1 VAAARGWQFGW
12 VAAESWTGREKS
24 LATPL
29 ETWVNEAATLTKP
42 DRVVYCNGSET
53 EYQRMIAEMMRA
65 GDTLALNEKTY
76 PNCQL
81 HRSSVNDVARTEHLT
96 YICTPEKDDA
106 GPTNNWMDPN
116 AAKHKVGALLDGA
129 MRGRTMY
136 VVPYI
141 MGPVNSPISK
151 VGVEATDSPYVVASM
166 RIMSRMGN
174 AALERIGASK
184 DFVPG
189 LHSLGD
195 LDPTRRFIVH
205 FPQEKLIWSVGSG
218 YGGNALLGK
227 KCFALRIASVMARE
241 QGWMAEHMLILGLE
255 APGGK
260 VTYMGAAFPSACG
273 KTNLAM
279 MVSAL
284 ESQGYRVWTVGDDIG
299 WMQIG
304 DDGYLHAINPEAGFF
319 GVAPGTGMKT
329 NPNVM
334 GALHKN
340 TLFTNVAMTPE
351 REPWWEGI
359 GDDPPAG
366 LINWKGEKW
375 DASKG
380 AAAHPNARYTV
391 PASQAPSISPK
402 WEAPEGVPIS
412 AFIFGGRRARV
423 APLVY
428 ESFDWQ
434 HGVFVGATMASETT
448 AAATGDVGVTRR
460 DPMAMLPFCGYNM
473 ADYFRHWL
481 EMGKKIPK
489 PPKIFHVNWFRK
501 GADGKFLWPGYG
513 ENVRVLKWILERVEG
528 RGAAQETPIG
538 YVPARNGL
546 TLDGLKISDEAVNE
560 LLRVNPEHWE
570 VEMEDSKEFLAKFGG
585 RLPREIREEH
595 EKLSLRFGRV
605 AGVAR

>member
-1 VAAARGWQFGW
+1 LDSAASKHWASRGIS
-12 VAAESWTGREKS
+12 V
-24 LATPL
+24 ATPL
-29 ETWVNEAATLTKP
+29 EAWVDQAAKLTKP
-42 DRVVYCNGSET
+42 ERVVYCDGSEA
-53 EYQRMIAEMMRA
+53 EYQRMIVEMLQQ
-65 GDTLALNEKTY
+65 GGSFTLNEKTF
-76 PNCQL
+76 PNCHL
-81 HRSSVNDVARTEHLT
+81 HRSSPNDVARTEHLT
-96 YICTPEKDDA
+96 FICSSEKEEA
-106 GPTNNWMDPN
+106 GPTNNWMDPD
-116 AAKHKVGALLDGA
+116 AAKHKVGALLDGT

-136 VVPYI
+136 VVPYV
-141 MGPVNSPISK
+141 MGPVSSPISK
-151 VGVEATDSPYVVASM
+151 VGVEVTDSPYVVASM
-166 RIMSRMGN
+166 RIMSRMGKV
-174 AALERIGASK
+174 AMERLGASRE
-184 DFVPG
+184 FVPG

-195 LDPTRRFIVH
+195 LDPMRRYIVH
-205 FPQEKLIWSVGSG
+205 FPREKLIWSVGSG

-255 APGGK
+255 SPGGK

-284 ESQGYRVWTVGDDIG
+284 EDQGYRVWTVGDDIA
-299 WMQIG
+299 WMRIAE
-304 DDGYLHAINPEAGFF
+304 DGYLHAINPEAGFF

-329 NPNVM
+329 NQNVM

-359 GDDPPAG
+359 GSDAPAG
-366 LINWKGEKW
+366 LINWKGEAW
-375 DASKG
+375 DPSKG
-380 AAAHPNARYTV
+380 TAAHPNARYTV
-391 PASQAPSISPK
+391 PARQSPSISPK

-448 AAATGDVGVTRR
+448 AAAAGEVGITRR

-473 ADYFRHWL
+473 ADYFGHWL

-489 PPKIFHVNWFRK
+489 PPKIFHVNWFRR
-501 GADGKFLWPGYG
+501 GTDGKFLWPGYG

-528 RGAAQETPIG
+528 RGAAQETAIG
-538 YVPARNGL
+538 YVPAKNGL
-546 TLDGLKISDEAVNE
+546 TLDGMKISNEALNE
-560 LLRVNPEHWE
+560 LLRVNPEDWDA
-570 VEMEDSKEFLAKFGG
+570 EMEESKQFFGKFGN
-585 RLPREIREEH
+585 RLPRQIGEER
-595 EKLSLRFGRV
+595 EKLAQRFQRV
-605 AGVAR
+605 VTA

>member
-1 VAAARGWQFGW
+1 MLKILWRRIVGPDGEIR
-12 VAAESWTGREKS
+12 V
-24 LATPL
+24 ATPL
-29 ETWVNEAATLTKP
+29 ENWVEGAARLTKP
-42 DRVVYCNGSET
+42 NRVVYCDGSEV
-53 EYQRMIAEMMRA
+53 ENQRMIAEMLRG
-65 GDTLALNEKTY
+65 GDTQTLNETTF
-76 PNCQL
+76 PNCYL
-81 HRSSVNDVARTEHLT
+81 HRSTVNDVARTEHLT
-96 YICTPEKDDA
+96 FICTPDKDDA
-106 GPTNNWMDPN
+106 GPTNNWMDPDG
-116 AAKHKVGALLDGA
+116 AKHKIGALFDGA

-141 MGPVNSPISK
+141 MGPVDSPISK

-166 RIMSRMGN
+166 RIMSRMGKV
-174 AALERIGASK
+174 AMDRLGSSSE
-184 DFVPG
+184 FVPG

-195 LDPTRRFIVH
+195 LDPMRRYIAH

-241 QGWMAEHMLILGLE
+241 RGWMAEHMLILGLE
-255 APGGK
+255 SPGGK

-284 ESQGYRVWTVGDDIG
+284 ENQGYRVWTVGDDIS
-299 WMQIG
+299 WMKIG

-334 GALHKN
+334 GALREN
-340 TLFTNVAMTPE
+340 TLFTNVAMTKE

-359 GDDPPAG
+359 GSEPPAG
-366 LINWKGEKW
+366 MINWKGEPW
-375 DASKG
+375 DSSKG

-391 PASQAPSISPK
+391 PARQSPSISPK

-412 AFIFGGRRARV
+412 AFIFGGRRARL

-434 HGVFVGATMASETT
+434 HGVFIGATMASETT
-448 AAATGDVGVTRR
+448 AAATGDVGITRR

-473 ADYFRHWL
+473 ADYFGHWL

-489 PPKIFHVNWFRK
+489 PPRIFHVNWFRK

-528 RGAAQETPIG
+528 RGAAEETPIG
-538 YVPARNGL
+538 HVPAKNGL
-546 TLDGLKISDEAVNE
+546 TLDGMKISNEALDE
-560 LLRVNPEHWE
+560 LLRVNPADWE
-570 VEMEDSKEFLAKFGG
+570 PEMEDTKQFFAKFGN
-585 RLPREIREEH
+585 RLPREIREEQ
-595 EKLSLRFGRV
+595 EKLARRFQR
-605 AGVAR
+605 GVTA

>member
-1 VAAARGWQFGW
+1 MWVEEAAR
-12 VAAESWTGREKS
+12 
-24 LATPL
+24 
-29 ETWVNEAATLTKP
+29 LTKP
-42 DRVVYCNGSET
+42 DRVVYCDGSEA
-53 EYQRMIAEMMRA
+53 ENQRIVAEMLR
-65 GDTLALNEKTY
+65 DSDSNALNEKTF
-76 PNCQL
+76 PNCYL
-81 HRSSVNDVARTEHLT
+81 HRSSPNDVARTEHLT
-96 YICTPEKDDA
+96 FICSRTKDDA
-106 GPTNNWMDPN
+106 GPTNNWMDPD
-116 AAKHKVGALLDGA
+116 AAKYKVGALLDGA

-141 MGPVNSPISK
+141 MGPVDSPISK
-151 VGVEATDSPYVVASM
+151 AGVEVTDSPYVVANM
-166 RIMSRMGN
+166 RIMARVGKV
-174 AALERIGASK
+174 ALDRIGSSR

-195 LDPTRRFIVH
+195 LDPTRRYIAH
-205 FPQEKLIWSVGSG
+205 FPEERLIWSVGSG

-255 APGGK
+255 SPDGK

-284 ESQGYRVWTVGDDIG
+284 ESQGYRVWTVGDDIA
-299 WMQIG
+299 WMKIG

-319 GVAPGTGMKT
+319 GVAPGTGMTT
-329 NPNVM
+329 NRNVM
-334 GALHKN
+334 EALHKN
-340 TLFTNVAMTPE
+340 TIFTNVAMTPE

-359 GDDPPAG
+359 GGAPPSG
-366 LINWKGEKW
+366 LINWKNEAW
-375 DASKG
+375 DSSKG
-380 AAAHPNARYTV
+380 AAAHPNSRYTV
-391 PASQAPSISPK
+391 PAHQSPSISPK
-402 WEAPEGVPIS
+402 WETPEGVPIS

-428 ESFDWQ
+428 EAFDWQ

-448 AAATGDVGVTRR
+448 AAATGNVGIVRR

-481 EMGKKIPK
+481 EMGKRIPH

-501 GADGKFLWPGYG
+501 GADGKFLWPGFG
-513 ENVRVLKWILERVEG
+513 DNVRVLKWILERVEG
-528 RGAAQETPIG
+528 RGGAQETPIG
-538 YVPARNGL
+538 YVPARNAL
-546 TLDGLKISDEAVNE
+546 SLDGLNISRGAVDE
-560 LLRVNPEHWE
+560 LLRVDPEDWE
-570 VEMEDSKEFLAKFGG
+570 QELIDSKDFLQKFGD
-585 RLPREIREEH
+585 RLPRAIRDEH
-595 EKLSLRFGRV
+595 DKLSARLGSA

>member
-1 VAAARGWQFGW
+1 V
-12 VAAESWTGREKS
+12 
-24 LATPL
+24 ATPL
-29 ETWVNEAATLTKP
+29 ENWVEEAARLTKP
-42 DRVVYCNGSET
+42 ERVVYCDGSEA
-53 EYQRMIAEMMRA
+53 ENQRIVGEMLR
-65 GDTLALNEKTY
+65 DSDSVTLNEKTF
-76 PNCQL
+76 PNCYL
-81 HRSSVNDVARTEHLT
+81 HRSSPNDVARTEHLT
-96 YICTPEKDDA
+96 FICSRTKDGA
-106 GPTNNWMDPN
+106 GPTNNWMDPG
-116 AAKHKVGALLDGA
+116 AAKYKVGTLLSGA

-151 VGVEATDSPYVVASM
+151 AGIEVTDSPYVVANM
-166 RIMSRMGN
+166 RIMARMGK
-174 AALERIGASK
+174 AATERIGSST

-195 LDPTRRFIVH
+195 LDPTRRYVVH
-205 FPQEKLIWSVGSG
+205 FPEEKLIWSVGSG

-255 APGGK
+255 SPGGK

-279 MVSAL
+279 MVSTL
-284 ESQGYRVWTVGDDIG
+284 EDQGYRVWTVGDDIA
-299 WMQIG
+299 WMKIG
-304 DDGYLHAINPEAGFF
+304 DDGYLQAINPEAGFF
-319 GVAPGTGMKT
+319 GVAPGTGMMT
-329 NPNVM
+329 NRNVM
-334 GALHKN
+334 GALRKN
-340 TLFTNVAMTPE
+340 TIFTNVAMTPD

-359 GDDPPAG
+359 DGPPTAG
-366 LINWKGEKW
+366 LINWKNEVW
-375 DASKG
+375 DTSKG
-380 AAAHPNARYTV
+380 PAAHPNARYTV
-391 PASQAPSISPK
+391 PANQSPSISPK

-428 ESFDWQ
+428 ESFNWQ

-448 AAATGDVGVTRR
+448 AAATGNVGIVRR

-481 EMGKKIPK
+481 EMGKRIPH

-501 GADGKFLWPGYG
+501 GVDGKYLWPGYG

-528 RGAAQETPIG
+528 RGAAQETPLG
-538 YVPARNGL
+538 NVPARGAL
-546 TLDGLKISDEAVNE
+546 TVDGLKLSQEKLDEM
-560 LLRVNPEHWE
+560 LRVDPEDWE
-570 VEMEDSKEFLAKFGG
+570 QELADTKEFFEKFGDRLPGELRDEHSGLGG
-585 RLPREIREEH
+585 RL
-595 EKLSLRFGRV
+595 GRI
-605 AGVAR
+605 AHVAR

>member
-1 VAAARGWQFGW
+1 M
-12 VAAESWTGREKS
+12 
-24 LATPL
+24 ATPL
-29 ETWVNEAATLTKP
+29 ENWVEEAARLTKP
-42 DRVVYCNGSET
+42 DQVVYCDGSE
-53 EYQRMIAEMMRA
+53 EENELILGEMLR
-65 GDTLALNEKTY
+65 DPDSKTLNEETY
-76 PNCQL
+76 PNCYL
-81 HRSSVNDVARTEHLT
+81 HRSSPNDVARTEHLT
-96 YICTPEKDDA
+96 FICTPEQDDA
-106 GPTNNWMDPN
+106 GPTNNWMDPG
-116 AAKHKVGALLDGA
+116 AAKHKLGALFDGA

-141 MGPVNSPISK
+141 MGPANSPISK
-151 VGVEATDSPYVVASM
+151 VGVEVTDSPYVVANM
-166 RIMSRMGN
+166 RIMSRMGKV
-174 AALERIGASK
+174 AMERIGASA

-189 LHSLGD
+189 LHSIGD
-195 LDPTRRFIVH
+195 LDPLRRYIAH
-205 FPQEKLIWSVGSG
+205 FPEEKLIWSVGSG

-255 APGGK
+255 SPGGK

-284 ESQGYRVWTVGDDIG
+284 QDQGYRVWTVGDDIA
-299 WMQIG
+299 WMKIA
-304 DDGYLHAINPEAGFF
+304 DDGYLHAINPESGFF
-319 GVAPGTGMKT
+319 GVAPGTGMLT

-334 GALHKN
+334 AALRKN
-340 TLFTNVAMTPE
+340 TIFTNTAVTPE

-359 GDDPPAG
+359 GTPPPAG
-366 LINWKGEKW
+366 LINWKGETW
-375 DASKG
+375 DSSKG
-380 AAAHPNARYTV
+380 PAAHPNARYTV
-391 PASQAPSISPK
+391 PAWQSPSISPK

-448 AAATGDVGVTRR
+448 AAATGNVGVVRR

-481 EMGKKIPK
+481 EMGKRIPH
-489 PPKIFHVNWFRK
+489 PPKIFHVNWFRR
-501 GADGKFLWPGYG
+501 GADGNFLWPGYG

-528 RGAAQETPIG
+528 RGDAEESPVG
-538 YVPARNGL
+538 FVPRRKAL
-546 TLDGLKISDEAVNE
+546 TLDGLKISHEAIEE
-560 LLRVNPEHWE
+560 LLRVNPEDWE
-570 VEMEDSKEFLAKFGG
+570 DDLADSKQFFQKFGN
-585 RLPREIREEH
+585 RLPEEIREEH
-595 EKLSLRFGRV
+595 EKLSRRLSTEG
-605 AGVAR
+605 ASASMAR

>member
-1 VAAARGWQFGW
+1 M
-12 VAAESWTGREKS
+12 
-24 LATPL
+24 ATPL
-29 ETWVNEAATLTKP
+29 ENWVEGAARLTKP
-42 DRVVYCNGSET
+42 NRVVYCDGSEI
-53 EYQRMIAEMMRA
+53 ENQRMIAEMLRA
-65 GDTLALNEKTY
+65 GDTQALNENSF
-76 PNCQL
+76 PNCYL

-96 YICTPEKDDA
+96 FICTPDQDDA
-106 GPTNNWMDPN
+106 GPTNNWMDPG
-116 AAKHKVGALLDGA
+116 AAKNKIGALFDGA

-141 MGPVNSPISK
+141 MGPVSSPISK

-166 RIMSRMGN
+166 RIMSRMGKV
-174 AALERIGASK
+174 AMDRLGSSS

-195 LDPTRRFIVH
+195 LDPTRRYIAH

-255 APGGK
+255 SPGGK
-260 VTYMGAAFPSACG
+260 VTYMAAAFPSACG

-284 ESQGYRVWTVGDDIG
+284 ESQGYRVWTVGDDIS
-299 WMQIG
+299 WMKIG
-304 DDGYLHAINPEAGFF
+304 EDGYLHAINPEAGFF
-319 GVAPGTGMKT
+319 GVAPGTGMHS

-340 TLFTNVAMTPE
+340 TLFTNVAMTKE
-351 REPWWEGI
+351 CEPWWEGI
-359 GDDPPAG
+359 GSEPPAG
-366 LINWKGEKW
+366 MVNWKGEPW

-391 PASQAPSISPK
+391 PARQSPSISPK

-448 AAATGDVGVTRR
+448 AAATGDVGITRR

-481 EMGKKIPK
+481 AMGKEIPK
-489 PPKIFHVNWFRK
+489 PPKIFNVNWFRK
-501 GADGKFLWPGYG
+501 GSDGKFLWPGYG

-528 RGAAQETPIG
+528 YGAAEETPIG
-538 YVPARNGL
+538 YVPAKNGL
-546 TLDGLKISDEAVNE
+546 TLDGMKISNEALDE
-560 LLRVNPEHWE
+560 LLRVNPADWE
-570 VEMEDSKEFLAKFGG
+570 TEMEDSKQFLAKFGG
-585 RLPREIREEH
+585 RLPREIREEQ
-595 EKLSLRFGRV
+595 EKLARRFQHTV
-605 AGVAR
+605 TA

>member
-1 VAAARGWQFGW
+1 MWVEESAR
-12 VAAESWTGREKS
+12 
-24 LATPL
+24 
-29 ETWVNEAATLTKP
+29 LTKP
-42 DRVVYCNGSET
+42 ERIVYCDGSE
-53 EYQRMIAEMMRA
+53 AENRRILDEMLR
-65 GDTLALNEKTY
+65 GSDSVPLNEKTY
-76 PNCQL
+76 PNCYL
-81 HRSSVNDVARTEHLT
+81 HRSSPNDVARTEHLT
-96 YICTPEKDDA
+96 FICAPEKDDV
-106 GPTNNWMDPN
+106 GPTNNWMDPE
-116 AAKHKVGALLDGA
+116 AAKFKIGSLLDGA

-151 VGVEATDSPYVVASM
+151 AGVEITDSPYVVANM
-166 RIMSRMGN
+166 RIMARMGKV
-174 AALERIGASK
+174 ATDRIGNTR

-195 LDPTRRFIVH
+195 LDPTRRYIAH
-205 FPQEKLIWSVGSG
+205 FTEEKLIWSVGSG

-255 APGGK
+255 SPDGK

-284 ESQGYRVWTVGDDIG
+284 ESQGYRVWTVGDDIA
-299 WMQIG
+299 WMKIG

-329 NPNVM
+329 NRNVM
-334 GALHKN
+334 GALRQN
-340 TLFTNVAMTPE
+340 TIFTNVAITPD

-359 GDDPPAG
+359 GGPPPSG
-366 LINWKGEKW
+366 MINWKNELW
-375 DASKG
+375 DTSKG
-380 AAAHPNARYTV
+380 PAAHPNARYTV
-391 PASQAPSISPK
+391 PARQSPSISPK

-448 AAATGDVGVTRR
+448 AAATGNVGIVRR

-473 ADYFRHWL
+473 ADYFGHWL

-501 GADGKFLWPGYG
+501 GADGKFLWPGFG

-528 RGAAQETPIG
+528 RGGAEETPIG
-538 YVPARNGL
+538 FVPSRNAL
-546 TLDGLKISDEAVNE
+546 TLDGLNLSSETIDE
-560 LLRVNPEHWE
+560 LLEVDPEDWE
-570 VEMEDSKEFLAKFGG
+570 QELVDSKEFLQKFGS

-595 EKLSLRFGRV
+595 DKLSGRLGHS

>member
-1 VAAARGWQFGW
+1 VAFGW

-53 EYQRMIAEMMRA
+53 EYQRMIAEMLRA

-96 YICTPEKDDA
+96 YICTPEKEDA

-174 AALERIGASK
+174 AALERIGSSK

-255 APGGK
+255 SPGGK

-284 ESQGYRVWTVGDDIG
+284 ESQGYRVWTVGDDIA

-304 DDGYLHAINPEAGFF
+304 NDGYLHAINPEAGFF

-340 TLFTNVAMTPE
+340 TLFTNVAVTPE

-359 GDDPPAG
+359 GNDPPAG
-366 LINWKGEKW
+366 LVNWKGEKW

-391 PASQAPSISPK
+391 PANQAPSISPK

-546 TLDGLKISDEAVNE
+546 TLEGLKISDEAVDE